1 MPETGA
7 RRGTPN
13 QRATYDSFSAN
24 PPLDRNLMPR
34 QNWLYREGAT
44 SIFLVPGAFGESAKL
59 SFKILTLD
67 LRSRLAQNSMSIFV

>member
-1 MPETGA
+1 MRETGA

-34 QNWLYREGAT
+34 QNHLYREAIVT
-44 SIFLVPGAFGESAKL
+44 FLVPGGGDQVL
-59 SFKILTLD
+59 LGC
-67 LRSRLAQNSMSIFV
+67 